1 MGLKVTIDI
10 TRKSSAPS
18 VSPPVAEPVAEII
31 EKIVEEPVAE
41 EIINTTAPTSIFF
54 DVAEVVENIT
64 VADVV
69 QAGVDAINEALA
81 EVTAVTGTSTE
92 IPEEDIFTLTAPPS
106 LSPPDVEDVLDAIDE
121 VLPPAGAEGD

>member
-1 MGLKVTIDI
+1 MG
-10 TRKSSAPS
+10 
-18 VSPPVAEPVAEII
+18 
-31 EKIVEEPVAE
+31 VAE

-64 VADVV
+64 IADVV
-69 QAGVDAINEALA
+69 QAGVDAVNEALA

-121 VLPPAGAEGD
+121 VLPPAGAEADISRAFSQYGADPLSTMLLCFVCLVVLTL

>member
-1 MGLKVTIDI
+1 MG
-10 TRKSSAPS
+10 
-18 VSPPVAEPVAEII
+18 
-31 EKIVEEPVAE
+31 VAE

-54 DVAEVVENIT
+54 NVAEVVANIT

-69 QAGVDAINEALA
+69 QAGVDAVNEALA

-106 LSPPDVEDVLDAIDE
+106 LSPPDVEDVVDAIDE
-121 VLPPAGAEGD
+121 VLPPAGAEGDISRAFSQYGADPMSTMLLCFVCLVVLTLR